1 MRAIITLGLTAAVTI
16 AGGVLAATPAQAAST
31 GTHVVHLCVDTAVE
45 GNPGQTL
52 TVIDSCTGPL
62 TSGLVLVN
70 RGLNNGVLLEA
81 GGYLERPGANL
92 GVGPTQFTFT
102 LGVPGTNRLYCA
114 AGDPCPTVAVT
125 VHDPVVKTVSYP
137 EFIAHDYLQ
146 QVGMPASGNCADV
159 SPKVGHWLGAP
170 AGGWTKSWARWINGG
185 RGGPVCTREILEEPT
200 GFRLV

>member
-1 MRAIITLGLTAAVTI
+1 MRTFTLTLGLTVAATI

-31 GTHVVHLCVDTAVE
+31 GTHIVHLCVDTAVE

-52 TVIDSCTGPL
+52 TVIDSCTG
-62 TSGLVLVN
+62 TGT
-70 RGLNNGVLLEA
+70 
-81 GGYLERPGANL
+81 L
-92 GVGPTQFTFT
+92 GVVIVNADTVNKVVLDIGGLLYAPGGPSPTQLTFT
-102 LGVPGTNRLYCA
+102 LGAVGTSTLDCVS
-114 AGDPCPTVAVT
+114 GDSCPTVAVT

-200 GFRLV
+200 GFRLL